1 MQFVDLLYHTSL
13 EEDGSVTAMS
23 PTRDTLCHVHGICL
37 HPSTLVPFLTLA
49 SCAAQ
54 RLRSPN
60 SVGDM
65 SPSPSF
71 SGERAYDV
79 HAIADTAGGV

>member
-23 PTRDTLCHVHGICL
+23 PTRDILCHVHGICL
-37 HPSTLVPFLTLA
+37 HLSPLVPLLTLA

-60 SVGDM
+60 SADGM
-65 SPSPSF
+65 SPSPRF